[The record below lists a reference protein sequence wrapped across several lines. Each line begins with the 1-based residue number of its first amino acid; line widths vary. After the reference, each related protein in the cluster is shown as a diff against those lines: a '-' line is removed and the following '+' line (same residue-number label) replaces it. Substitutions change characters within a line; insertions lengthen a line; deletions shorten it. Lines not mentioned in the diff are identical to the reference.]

1 MLLQKST
8 FSTSSLALLL
18 LLHSAG
24 KINRNAIKLIT
35 SMCASKLTYA
45 QIHTHTHIHYG
56 RLPVLTINAQLSK
69 LSHRWPQ
76 AVNLSC
82 SRTKGQNNRFLLG
95 CTTDTTV
102 NNVHRR
108 VNND

>member
-8 FSTSSLALLL
+8 FSTSSLALLPLLLL

-45 QIHTHTHIHYG
+45 PIHTHTHPLWTSASIDDKCAIKQIIPSVATG
-56 RLPVLTINAQLSK
+56 SQLELQQDK
-69 LSHRWPQ
+69 
-76 AVNLSC
+76 
-82 SRTKGQNNRFLLG
+82 RTKQSPFAGMHDRHDRQQ
-95 CTTDTTV
+95 CAP
-102 NNVHRR
+102 
-108 VNND
+108 